1 MKKTRSKRRGATS
14 TPTAAL
20 PRAASLAR
28 ASSSHPIHTIYI
40 GPENGHGRAFLTRL
54 ARATGGQ
61 TFQSTAPGLL
71 GDGVERL
78 LLAA

>member
-1 MKKTRSKRRGATS
+1 MSTAKIVAANGAPDSEEDALQAARRYQ
-14 TPTAAL
+14 
-20 PRAASLAR
+20 
-28 ASSSHPIHTIYI
+28 HPIHTIYI